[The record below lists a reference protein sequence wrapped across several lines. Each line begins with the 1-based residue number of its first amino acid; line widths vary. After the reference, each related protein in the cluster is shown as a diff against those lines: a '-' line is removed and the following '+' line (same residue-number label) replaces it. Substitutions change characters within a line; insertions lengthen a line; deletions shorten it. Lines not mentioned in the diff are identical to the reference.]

1 MVSVTDE
8 PAIVTNSNVW
18 KSCLFYNKMELIQ
31 ERFVDIWVTNIT
43 NITRSAIPGKYL
55 TKSFSLDIVGG
66 FTANVCLVLSIK
78 CLLQGTFRARI
89 LN

>member
-1 MVSVTDE
+1 MESVTDE
-8 PAIVTNSNVW
+8 PPIVTNSNVW
-18 KSCLFYNKMELIQ
+18 KSCLFYNKMEVIQ

-43 NITRSAIPGKYL
+43 LVWPGIPGKYL
-55 TKSFSLDIVGG
+55 IKSFILDIVGG

-78 CLLQGTFRARI
+78 CLLQGTFSARI